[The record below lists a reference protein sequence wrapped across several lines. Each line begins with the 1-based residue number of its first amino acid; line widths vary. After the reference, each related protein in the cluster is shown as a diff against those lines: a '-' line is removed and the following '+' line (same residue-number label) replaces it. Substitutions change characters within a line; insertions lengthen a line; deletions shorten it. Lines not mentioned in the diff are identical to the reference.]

1 VRARSY
7 FSSGGLNLS
16 ARTSFEVARGAVLGI
31 VIGDSICAGCVGP
44 FACHRA
50 APCGKVVG
58 ECGCDFAVCDSA
70 PCDTDQSDADQHKLD
85 CADDDSQS
93 ADCDQPCSP
102 AGGGCAIPSACGY
115 AETATSLACGC
126 TSGAWS
132 YAEPAVCWPWQKF
145 VHVLNFCAP
154 DGFVGPPDQI
164 GPGRFHPVPT
174 RPVFTPQGP

>member
-1 VRARSY
+1 
-7 FSSGGLNLS
+7 LS
-16 ARTSFEVARGAVLGI
+16 ARTSIEVARGAVLGI
-31 VIGDSICAGCVGP
+31 VIGVSICAGCVGP
-44 FACHRA
+44 LACQRA
-50 APCGKVVG
+50 APCGTVVG
-58 ECGCDFAVCDSA
+58 ECGCDFAVRDG
-70 PCDTDQSDADQHKLD
+70 DQGDGNQCNAD
-85 CADDDSQS
+85 CAEDDSQC
-93 ADCDQPCSP
+93 ADCDQPCCP
-102 AGGGCAIPSACGY
+102 AGAGCAVPSFYGC

-132 YAEPAVCWPWQKF
+132 YAEPAVCWPWHKC